1 MATNSPKNKGKLELM
16 LEEFSAVH
24 GAVLLGMHKELQT
37 VRDDVKKQVG
47 SQLAQATKDISR
59 ADSALRKITDEVKSI
74 HEAIDAREKL
84 ALQNIK
90 VAVKDAIAEIDS
102 HYKEVRARL
111 QVSSETRTAPRKPR
125 KS

>member
-1 MATNSPKNKGKLELM
+1 MTTTPPQNKGKLELM

-37 VRDDVKKQVG
+37 VRDDVEKQVG
-47 SQLAQATKDISR
+47 RQLAQATKEINR
-59 ADSALRKITDEVKSI
+59 ADTALRKITNEVKSI
-74 HEAIDAREKL
+74 HEAIDTRERV

-111 QVSSETRTAPRKPR
+111 QVSPETRTAPRKPR